1 MAIRSIRH
9 GGLRRF
15 FLRNDVS
22 KLHATH
28 VGRLKRI
35 LEALDEEDP
44 LRGDL
49 TAPTY
54 RLHPLKGDR
63 RGQWSVRV
71 DRVWWIVFRVEDG
84 SVFDVD
90 LSDYH

>member
-1 MAIRSIRH
+1 VAIRTIFH

-15 FLRNDVS
+15 FPRNDAS

-28 VGRLKRI
+28 VGRIKRI
-35 LEALDEEDP
+35 LEALDGETP
-44 LRGDL
+44 LLGDL
-49 TAPTY
+49 TAPTF

-63 RGQWSVRV
+63 RGQWLARV
-71 DRVWWIVFRVEDG
+71 DRTWRIVFRVEDG

>member
-1 MAIRSIRH
+1 M
-9 GGLRRF
+9 RRF
-15 FLRNDVS
+15 FLRNDAS

-28 VGRLKRI
+28 VGQVKRI
-35 LEALDEEDP
+35 LEALAREDP

-49 TAPTY
+49 TAPKF

-63 RGQWSVRV
+63 RGQWSARV
-71 DRVWWIVFRVEDG
+71 DRIWRIVFRVEDS

-90 LSDYH
+90 LIDYH